1 MVNNMTEREI
11 ADIQLK
17 NKELK
22 KKLEYKDWLLKQREQ
37 EIVQLKL
44 LLHEKIKKKVRK
56 WK

>member
-56 WK
+56 